1 MQNSGI
7 QDEAEQFYCCSGS
20 KSEILSLTV
29 FHIVNLW
36 YSELTTKETNTLLFL
51 NVFAMFCYIFLCELW
66 GPCLGNSHSIAYRPG
81 EIPKNIQQNITNE
94 WMNNGVNCCITGHP
108 APHSRNTR
116 RRNGNYVRYVR
127 YADDV
132 RSRNS
137 VKTRPQKRTSYGA
150 TDGDNNSN
158 LKILLKIETT
168 DGKRGIRRRRRR
180 RRIGHQ

>member
-1 MQNSGI
+1 MCLPCFVTFFCASCGGRAWAI
-7 QDEAEQFYCCSGS
+7 A
-20 KSEILSLTV
+20 TV
-29 FHIVNLW
+29 LAH
-36 YSELTTKETNTLLFL
+36 K
-51 NVFAMFCYIFLCELW
+51 
-66 GPCLGNSHSIAYRPG
+66 PG
-81 EIPKNIQQNITNE
+81 EIPKNIQQNIMNE

-180 RRIGHQ
+180 RRRIGHQ